1 MNPKIK
7 VVGGGLAGVEAAYQL
22 LKCGYAVDMYEMRPK
37 KTTPAHKTAGLA
49 ELVCSNSLKS
59 LDVGTA
65 QGALKEEMKLLDSI
79 VLKCAMIAKVPA
91 GGALAVDREIFSQE
105 IEKILNSF
113 DNFNVIREEVVEIE
127 DDMIIATGPLTSDTL
142 TQKIIEVT
150 GSESLKFYDA
160 VAPIISASSIDMSIA
175 FKSAR
180 YGKGDPDYINCPMN
194 KEEYYD
200 FVKELTNAETV
211 MLKEFE
217 KGDVFEACMPV
228 EVMAKRGED
237 TLRFGPLRP
246 VGIYDENGKRA
257 YAVVQLRKEDNYDN
271 LVNLVGFQTNLTF
284 PEQKR
289 VFTMIPGLKDAE
301 FVRYGVM
308 HRNTYINS
316 PSCLN
321 ENFTIKNRKNLYF
334 AGQLTGVEG
343 YLESAMS
350 GILAG
355 INMACAIEGKDA
367 FIPPEDT
374 LSGSLV
380 RYVTGMIGEFQP
392 MHVSFALLP
401 PLEEKIK
408 NKSERKL
415 AYAKRAINSMK
426 NYILE
431 RGE

>member
-7 VVGGGLAGVEAAYQL
+7 VVGGGLAGAEAAYQL
-22 LKCGYAVDMYEMRPK
+22 LKRGYAVDMYEMRPN

-160 VAPIISASSIDMSIA
+160 VAPIISASSVDMSIA

-180 YGKGDPDYINCPMN
+180 YGKGDPDYINCPMT

-211 MLKEFE
+211 ILKEFE

-316 PSCLN
+316 PSCLD
-321 ENFTIKNRKNLYF
+321 ENFAIRNRKNLYF

-380 RYVTGMIGEFQP
+380 RYVTGMIGNFQP

>member
-1 MNPKIK
+1 MNQKIRI
-7 VVGGGLAGVEAAYQL
+7 VGGGLAGVEAAYQL
-22 LKCGYAVDMYEMRPK
+22 LKRGYAVDMYEMRPN

-59 LDVGTA
+59 LDIGTS

-79 VLKCAMIAKVPA
+79 VLKCAMLAKVPA

-113 DNFNVIREEVVEIE
+113 DKFNVIREEVVEVE
-127 DDMIIATGPLTSDTL
+127 DDMIIATGPLTSDAL
-142 TQKIIEVT
+142 AEKIIEVT

-160 VAPIISASSIDMSIA
+160 VAPIITASSVDMSIA

-180 YGKGDPDYINCPMN
+180 YGKGDPDYINCPMD
-194 KEEYYD
+194 KEEYYN
-200 FVKELTNAETV
+200 FVKELKNANTV
-211 MLKEFE
+211 LLKEFE

-246 VGIYDENGKRA
+246 VGIYDENGKRS

-316 PSCLN
+316 PSCLDA
-321 ENFTIKNRKNLYF
+321 NFAIRNRKNLFF

-343 YLESAMS
+343 YIESSMS

-355 INMACAIEGKDA
+355 INMAYAIENKEP

-374 LSGSLV
+374 LCGSLV
-380 RYVTGMIGEFQP
+380 RYVSSMVGDFQP
-392 MHVSFALLP
+392 MHASFALLP

-426 NYILE
+426 NYITE

>member
-7 VVGGGLAGVEAAYQL
+7 VVGGGLAGAEAAYQL
-22 LKCGYAVDMYEMRPK
+22 LKRGYAVDMYEMRPN

-160 VAPIISASSIDMSIA
+160 VAPIISASSVDMSIA

-180 YGKGDPDYINCPMN
+180 YEKGDPDYINCPMT

-211 MLKEFE
+211 ILKEFE

-316 PSCLN
+316 PSCLD
-321 ENFTIKNRKNLYF
+321 ENFAIRNRKNLYF

-380 RYVTGMIGEFQP
+380 RYVTGMIGNFQP
-392 MHVSFALLP
+392 MHVIFALLP

>member
-7 VVGGGLAGVEAAYQL
+7 VVGGGLAGAEAAYQL
-22 LKCGYAVDMYEMRPK
+22 LKRGYAVDMYEMRPN

-91 GGALAVDREIFSQE
+91 GGALAVDREIFSQK

-160 VAPIISASSIDMSIA
+160 VAPIISASSVDMSIA

-180 YGKGDPDYINCPMN
+180 YGKGDPDYINCPMT

-211 MLKEFE
+211 ILKEFE

-316 PSCLN
+316 PSCLD
-321 ENFTIKNRKNLYF
+321 ENFAIRNRKNLYF

-380 RYVTGMIGEFQP
+380 RYVTGMIGNFQP

-401 PLEEKIK
+401 QLEEKIK

>member
-7 VVGGGLAGVEAAYQL
+7 VVGGGLAGAEAAYQL
-22 LKCGYAVDMYEMRPK
+22 LKRGYAVDMYEMRPN

-160 VAPIISASSIDMSIA
+160 VAPIISASSVDMSIA

-180 YGKGDPDYINCPMN
+180 YGKGDPDYINCPMT

-211 MLKEFE
+211 ILKEFE

-380 RYVTGMIGEFQP
+380 RYVTGMIGDFQP

>member
-1 MNPKIK
+1 
-7 VVGGGLAGVEAAYQL
+7 
-22 LKCGYAVDMYEMRPK
+22 
-37 KTTPAHKTAGLA
+37 
-49 ELVCSNSLKS
+49 
-59 LDVGTA
+59 
-65 QGALKEEMKLLDSI
+65 
-79 VLKCAMIAKVPA
+79 
-91 GGALAVDREIFSQE
+91 
-105 IEKILNSF
+105 
-113 DNFNVIREEVVEIE
+113 
-127 DDMIIATGPLTSDTL
+127 
-142 TQKIIEVT
+142 
-150 GSESLKFYDA
+150 
-160 VAPIISASSIDMSIA
+160 
-175 FKSAR
+175 
-180 YGKGDPDYINCPMN
+180 
-194 KEEYYD
+194 
-200 FVKELTNAETV
+200 
-211 MLKEFE
+211 
-217 KGDVFEACMPV
+217 MPV

-284 PEQKR
+284 PAQKR